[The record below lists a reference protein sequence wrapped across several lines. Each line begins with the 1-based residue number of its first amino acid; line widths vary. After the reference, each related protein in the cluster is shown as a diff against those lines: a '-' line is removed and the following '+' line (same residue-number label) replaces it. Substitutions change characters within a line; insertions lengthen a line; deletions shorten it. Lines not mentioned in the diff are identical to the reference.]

1 MDFISPLLRALFS
14 LARLPVVY
22 RWTANAMAGIVGR
35 RIPSLFWVVGRRI
48 SLSDAARL
56 TYEEAR
62 SCRSIV
68 ADAAERLGPSKSP
81 GAVLDYIATYI
92 AKRSNIW
99 GKRRPSTEIEL
110 IDPKQSKKGTFS
122 DAASMLSLRD
132 PNHTVFTDLQID
144 LADLEKIL
152 QGLKTETKI

>member
-22 RWTANAMAGIVGR
+22 RWTANAMLWALGR
-35 RIPSLFWVVGRRI
+35 RIPSMFWVVGRRI

-68 ADAAERLGPSKSP
+68 ADAAQRLGQGKSRD
-81 GAVLDYIATYI
+81 AVLDYIATYI

-110 IDPKQSKKGTFS
+110 IDPMRSKKGTFS
-122 DAASMLSLRD
+122 DAGSMLTLH
-132 PNHTVFTDLQID
+132 NHAVFTHLQID

-152 QGLKTETKI
+152 QGLKTETKT